1 MFRWSLIVF
10 GFFWSILVI
19 PAESVRYAHFDV
31 TEAIANGRRVK
42 PADLD
47 AAVDAYKLI
56 GSAGI
61 CMPGI
66 REQLANLLFRRGT
79 TYRQLN
85 EVDEAVA
92 DLEQADT
99 TVRSLLACSPFES
112 NQWLSLAIIDA
123 KRRGGGDKTF
133 AILNMSYLTGPREG
147 WIIHRRMEFI
157 ATIVPFLPDSIRR
170 HHKNDQRVLRRVTN

>member
-1 MFRWSLIVF
+1 MVAYCFR
-10 GFFWSILVI
+10 FFWSILVI

-31 TEAIANGRRVK
+31 TGAIANGRRVK

-99 TVRSLLACSPFES
+99 IVRSLLACSPFES

-123 KRRGGGDKTF
+123 KRRGGWRQNLRDSQHVLPNRT
-133 AILNMSYLTGPREG
+133 TGG
-147 WIIHRRMEFI
+147 LDYSSAYGVHRNHCS
-157 ATIVPFLPDSIRR
+157 LPA
-170 HHKNDQRVLRRVTN
+170 